1 MGTNLA
7 YVPISDT
14 KFQHC
19 IWEDLP
25 SRTESIASVV
35 CTTSS
40 EVSRLKYLS
49 ISTGEKVLLFRKKR
63 NSQSNNR
70 KKRYKE
76 NHKINFLTMKTKKN
90 TWWDTKE
97 LYIKVPESV

>member
-1 MGTNLA
+1 MYQYLIQNFNTASGKIYPA
-7 YVPISDT
+7 
-14 KFQHC
+14 
-19 IWEDLP
+19 E
-25 SRTESIASVV
+25 TESIASVV

-40 EVSRLKYLS
+40 EVSRLKSLS

-76 NHKINFLTMKTKKN
+76 NHKINFLTLKTKKN
-90 TWWDTKE
+90 
-97 LYIKVPESV
+97 LMRH